1 MKSARPGLRG
11 RWRLYLILRTVLVA
25 ALAGLV
31 LGLVR
36 LAWSP
41 PDMPWPGERSIGVL
55 VGIAVLAAAAEYV
68 DSAVGMG
75 FGTVMAPVL
84 LLVGFDVEV
93 VLPAVLM
100 AEALSGSLATV
111 LHHRAANVDL
121 SAGSR
126 DRGVVAVML
135 PPALVGAA
143 AGGAVGGSL
152 GAFPGE
158 VVVGGVIF
166 VTGAALLLRRGIV
179 REFSWR
185 GVAALG
191 LLAAAAKGLSS
202 AGFGPVVTGG
212 QMVIGIPERDA
223 VGVTSAVEAPVSLV
237 ALVAFGLVAAWP
249 APSVTLALAAGA
261 LAGVPAAVWTVRLLP
276 VRSIRLA
283 VGVLACVLGA
293 LALFA
298 GVG

>member
-1 MKSARPGLRG
+1 VKSSRPGLRE
-11 RWRLYLILRTVLVA
+11 RWRLYLILRTALVA

-31 LGLVR
+31 LGLIR

-41 PDMPWPGERSIGVL
+41 PDLAWPGERSVGLL
-55 VGIAVLAAAAEYV
+55 VGIALLAAAAEYV

-84 LLVGFDVEV
+84 LVVGFDVEV
-93 VLPAVLM
+93 VLPAVLT
-100 AEALSGSLATV
+100 AESLSGFFAAV

-126 DRGVVAVML
+126 DRGVVATML

-143 AGGAVGGSL
+143 AGGVVGGVL

-158 VVVGGVIF
+158 IVVGGVIF
-166 VTGAALLLRRGIV
+166 VTGAVLLLQRGTV
-179 REFSWR
+179 REFRWR
-185 GVAALG
+185 SVAVLG
-191 LLAAAAKGLSS
+191 LLASAAKGLSS

-249 APSVTLALAAGA
+249 APSVTLALVAGA

-276 VRSIRLA
+276 TRSIRLA
-283 VGVLACVLGA
+283 VGMLACALGA
-293 LALFA
+293 LALFT

>member
-1 MKSARPGLRG
+1 MKSASPGLRG
-11 RWRLYLILRTVLVA
+11 RWRLYLILRSVLVVV
-25 ALAGLV
+25 LAGLV

-41 PDMPWPGERSIGVL
+41 PDLRWPGEPSVGLL
-55 VGIAVLAAAAEYV
+55 VGIALLAAAAEYV

-100 AEALSGSLATV
+100 AEALSGSLAAV

-126 DRGVVAVML
+126 DRGVMATML

-143 AGGAVGGSL
+143 AGGAVGGLL

-166 VTGAALLLRRGIV
+166 VTGAVLVLQRGAV
-179 REFSWR
+179 REFRWR
-185 GVAALG
+185 SVAALG

-237 ALVAFGLVAAWP
+237 ALVAFGLVAEWP
-249 APSVTLALAAGA
+249 APSIALPIAAGA

-276 VRSIRLA
+276 ARSIRLA
-283 VGVLACVLGA
+283 VGLLACVLGA